1 MMIEIALQGTK
12 AQGRRAKI
20 DDEDLELVKGKRW
33 IYNQGYAHC
42 AGIGGMHRLILGCN
56 DPNRVVDHIN
66 GDRLD
71 NTRANL
77 RIVSR
82 WQNKN
87 NAKIPRTPTEH
98 EGIMFDTFKERY
110 VVILYDQQHRAILG
124 EYRTIEQALAVRDAE
139 ERHGGFTRTRTL
151 LARNRLDND
160 NTVLDD

>member
-1 MMIEIALQGTK
+1 MIEIRLQGTK
-12 AQGRRAKI
+12 AQGRCAKI

-33 IYNQGYAHC
+33 IYNQGYAIS
-42 AGIGGMHRLILGCN
+42 AGIGGMHRFILGCTEA
-56 DPNRVVDHIN
+56 NRIVDHIN

-87 NAKIPRTPTEH
+87 NAKIPRVPTEH

-110 VVILYDQQHRAILG
+110 AVILYDNQHRVILG
-124 EYRTIEQALAVRDAE
+124 EYGTIDEAVAVRDAE
-139 ERHGGFTRTRTL
+139 EKHGGFTRTRQLHHDTDTSS
-151 LARNRLDND
+151 AGR
-160 NTVLDD
+160 